1 MKLDLRKELPLML
14 VVILPFI
21 YLRYI
26 WNTLPAKV
34 AVHWNIQGE
43 VDRYGDKIE
52 LLFIAIMLPLLSYLL
67 FLAMPFIDPKK
78 KIKNMGSKYQS
89 IKTLITI
96 LMSGLAL
103 TILYFSKNESLM
115 NPNYIMLF
123 VGLLFLILG
132 NYFKTIKANYFIGIK
147 TPWTLESETV
157 WKQTHELAGQLWFVG
172 GLILA
177 GSSLILS
184 KRLVFTVGFLIILI
198 VTLVPT
204 FYSYFI
210 FQKIKKAE

>member
-1 MKLDLRKELPLML
+1 MKLDLRKELPLIL

-184 KRLVFTVGFLIILI
+184 KRLVFTVGFIIILI